1 MEAQSLLLLA
11 FTLIVLENG
20 NILLLEKLEVM
31 QKENEGIRLYPV

>member
-11 FTLIVLENG
+11 FIVIVLENG

-31 QKENEGIRLYPV
+31 QKENEGNCLYPV